1 MSPSLSK
8 ADHYIAWNILNLFD
22 LTPTAS
28 TNFAKT
34 FTFVQFLH
42 LYFCYQLPSNLAQ
55 YYLALG
61 KKWKCKLTILQNIPR
76 RAMKRSP
83 TVATDASTPVI
94 GQAV

>member
-61 KKWKCKLTILQNIPR
+61 KNGN
-76 RAMKRSP
+76 
-83 TVATDASTPVI
+83 AS
-94 GQAV
+94 